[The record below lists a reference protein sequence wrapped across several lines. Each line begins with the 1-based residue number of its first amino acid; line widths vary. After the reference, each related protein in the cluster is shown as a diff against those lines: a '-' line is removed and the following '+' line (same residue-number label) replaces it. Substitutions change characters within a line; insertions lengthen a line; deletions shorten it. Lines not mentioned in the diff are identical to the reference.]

1 MIWNAENC
9 TKAGSNKYP
18 IFFGCSKL
26 SSITIGENVKT
37 IPAYAFKSGITS
49 ITIPD
54 SVTSIGSYAFEGCR
68 RLTSIIISD
77 GVTSIGYQAFCGCSE
92 LKNIYIT
99 DLTAWCNISGLDNLM
114 EYSSIT
120 KNFYLN
126 NELVT
131 NLTIPDGVT
140 SISRSA
146 FEGCSSLTSVTIGN
160 GVTSIG
166 ERAFYK
172 CSELKNIYIT
182 DLTAWCN
189 ISGLYNLMANSSA
202 KNFYLNN
209 ELVTNL
215 TIPDGVTSIDD
226 WAFRGCSSLTSI
238 TIPDSVTSI
247 GGRAFRGCSRLTS
260 ITISDGVTFIGGYA
274 FDDCS
279 SLKTVFY
286 KGTAAQWGKISI
298 GSDNGY
304 LTSATKIYNYDDII
318 RNYSFVTNCEQTI
331 EPISAKYIET
341 LPVITRNDY
350 YFGGWYDN
358 AELNGTP
365 INAPYY
371 SKEKTTLYAKWWTE
385 EEWNELH
392 NGTSF
397 DKAFIAE
404 SGKSYIVNITS
415 GEQVVYFAFTA
426 TESKSYTIQSTGS
439 CDTYGTLY
447 SSSKS
452 SLSTDDDSGSGSNF
466 SITYSMSAGNTYYVA
481 VNFFYGSSTTGSF
494 TVRFS

>member
-1 MIWNAENC
+1 MYYPKCKIYNDGGHFIAIPPTTRPFLRKRPKPLEKLIAVVDRNDDSEAISDKENC
-9 TKAGSNKYP
+9 KAKDEKSVNKPINNIKDVRLLTKKELFNELYEESSKMKKRKRKAFITSKMTPYFNSEKETRQFVEDNFARQLRNLICRKTRLYRKARLQTWNY
-18 IFFGCSKL
+18 FCTFTYDSAKHTEESFRKKL
-26 SSITIGENVKT
+26 SDTFKKMCYRRGWKYIGVWERSVEKERLHFHGLF
-37 IPAYAFKSGITS
+37 Y
-49 ITIPD
+49 IPD
-54 SVTSIGSYAFEGCR
+54 GVTSIGSYAF
-68 RLTSIIISD
+68 
-77 GVTSIGYQAFCGCSE
+77 
-92 LKNIYIT
+92 
-99 DLTAWCNISGLDNLM
+99 
-114 EYSSIT
+114 
-120 KNFYLN
+120 
-126 NELVT
+126 
-131 NLTIPDGVT
+131 
-140 SISRSA
+140 
-146 FEGCSSLTSVTIGN
+146 
-160 GVTSIG
+160 
-166 ERAFYK
+166 
-172 CSELKNIYIT
+172 
-182 DLTAWCN
+182 
-189 ISGLYNLMANSSA
+189 
-202 KNFYLNN
+202 
-209 ELVTNL
+209 
-215 TIPDGVTSIDD
+215 
-226 WAFRGCSSLTSI
+226 RG
-238 TIPDSVTSI
+238 
-247 GGRAFRGCSRLTS
+247 
-260 ITISDGVTFIGGYA
+260 
-274 FDDCS
+274 CS

-331 EPISAKYIET
+331 EPIFAKYIET

-365 INAPYY
+365 VNAPYY

-415 GEQVVYFAFTA
+415 GEQIVYFAFTA

-439 CDTYGTLY
+439 CDTCGTLY

-494 TVRFS
+494 TVQFS